1 MKIDPVNGDN
11 LRHMRTGFG
20 YDIHRLT
27 DGRGMVIG
35 GVKIE
40 GEKGLEGH
48 SDGDVLLHAVAD
60 AILGAVSSGDIG
72 EKFPDTDAELKNI
85 SSSIILRKAADIM
98 HQQGFKIGN
107 IDCVVVAESPRI
119 ADHRQKIKESI
130 SSILM
135 ISPENV
141 SVKGKTREKL
151 GAVGRGEAI
160 EAYASVLLVAGAD
173 PA

>member
-1 MKIDPVNGDN
+1 MEPGLGNRDKK
-11 LRHMRTGFG
+11 RHMRTGFG

-27 DGRGMVIG
+27 RGRPMVIG
-35 GVKIE
+35 GVRIE
-40 GEKGLEGH
+40 CEKGLEGH

-60 AILGAVSSGDIG
+60 AILGAVSGGDIG
-72 EKFPDTDAELKNI
+72 EKFPDTDAEFKDI
-85 SSSIILRKAADIM
+85 SSSIILKKAFDIM
-98 HQQGFKIGN
+98 RQAGFRIGN
-107 IDCVVVAESPRI
+107 IDCVVVAESPKI

-130 SSILM
+130 SSILL

-160 EAYASVLLVAGAD
+160 EAYASVLVVAGTD